1 VSVQSVAQMP
11 SVTAIEPGIEGS
23 LVDLLDVIGRTTDA
37 MVAVGPDLRVVA
49 WNDAATELLG
59 YTAQEALG
67 RPCYEILCWRDRCG
81 DVVCDGMCV
90 ASERGEEDEVIDT
103 QEVLGRSASG
113 ATLWLSASTI
123 VPPMDLRSDCRLVHL
138 IREVSLPPE
147 LERLIVERLDGR
159 SPATLGANDH
169 LSALTPRE
177 RDVLQLLTEGLDGK
191 AIAEQLYLSPATVRN
206 HIQHILAKLGVHS
219 RVEAVALALR
229 GK

>member
-1 VSVQSVAQMP
+1 MAG
-11 SVTAIEPGIEGS
+11 VTAIEPGLEGS

-37 MVAVGPDLRVVA
+37 MVAVGPDLRVIA
-49 WNDAATELLG
+49 WNDAATDLLG
-59 YTAQEALG
+59 FTAQEALG
-67 RPCYEILCWRDRCG
+67 RPCHEILCWRDRCG
-81 DVVCDGMCV
+81 DVVCDGMCP
-90 ASERGEEDEVIDT
+90 ASEKGQEDEIVDT

-123 VPPMDLRSDCRLVHL
+123 VPPLDMRDDCRLVHL

-159 SPATLGANDH
+159 TPATIGMNEH

-191 AIAEQLYLSPATVRN
+191 TIAEQLYLSPATVRN
-206 HIQHILAKLGVHS
+206 HIQHILVKLGVHS